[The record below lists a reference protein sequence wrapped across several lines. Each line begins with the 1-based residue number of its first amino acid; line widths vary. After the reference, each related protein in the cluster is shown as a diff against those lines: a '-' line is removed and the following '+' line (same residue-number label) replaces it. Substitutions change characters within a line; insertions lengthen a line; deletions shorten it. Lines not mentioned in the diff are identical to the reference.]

1 MSIDRRDFLKSTLAG
16 AALATIGAG
25 VPAIGNAMTQKSDK
39 PKKRKAQLNLS
50 FQEGIAIGDSLEEKL
65 DYMESLGIV
74 GLEPG
79 GGNLAKR
86 VNEFQQALRNR
97 KVKISA
103 ICAGFQGFILAED
116 TATREKCKNSMKE
129 ILAAAGELGS
139 TGVIL
144 VPAFNHQKPAYPHT
158 MDTRKFLIE
167 QMTELGDFAAQHNT
181 KVIFEPLNR
190 GEAFYL
196 RQVGDAASIC
206 RDANCPGLSCMGD
219 FWHMTFEENSDM
231 GAFISAGDYLQHV
244 HVASR
249 KRRSMPGEDGEADN
263 YIDGFKGLKML
274 GYDKYVS
281 FECGSQGDRKE
292 TIPAA
297 VKLLREQWKKA

>member
-1 MSIDRRDFLKSTLAG
+1 MSIDRRDFLKSTLFG
-16 AALATIGAG
+16 ATLATVGSTI
-25 VPAIGNAMTQKSDK
+25 PTIGNAMTQKSDK
-39 PKKRKAQLNLS
+39 PKKGKAQLNISL
-50 FQEGIAIGDSLEEKL
+50 QEGIPLGNSLEEKL

-86 VNEFQQALRNR
+86 NR
-97 KVKISA
+97 KIKISA
-103 ICAGFQGFILAED
+103 ICAGFDGFILAED
-116 TATREKCKNSMKE
+116 TATRERCKSTMKE

-139 TGVIL
+139 VGVIL

-167 QMTELGDFAAQHNT
+167 QMTELGEYAAQHNT

-190 GEAFYL
+190 SEAFYL

-206 RDANCPGLSCMGD
+206 RDSNCPGLSCMGD
-219 FWHMTFEENSDM
+219 FWHMTFEEPSDM

-244 HVASR
+244 HIASR

-263 YIDGFKGLKML
+263 YINGFKGLKML
-274 GYDKYVS
+274 GYNKYVS
-281 FECGSQGDRKE
+281 FECGSQGDRKD